1 MDSLE
6 ARLRFIT
13 VLKTLQ
19 KTINVINISEITS
32 GTTAIP
38 THSQAS
44 SSSFVSVSHNGSL
57 SSTSNTPSSSAA
69 NSNAFTLPQTIDS
82 KYENPIEFYL
92 KNYKEHYEDF
102 HQCLIDTMK
111 KFNVLDRLPITIY
124 YFKLIY
130 MLHYE
135 INNETSSKILNE
147 FMIPSLMEI
156 LTLILP
162 ENDIVSLTNLP
173 LCEDLLNCLL
183 SDTHIVAI
191 IPSDLQAQL
200 RDVMKSRN
208 TFKQTILNNYEATQ
222 LINNERGTAIVEAP
236 TILNRMEMDRDRHKR
251 FKETNWK
258 VKRPSSTATTTA
270 TSTTTTTTPPS
281 GSSMQRSMLN
291 TAEFKTQWATL
302 NALTAEDIQD
312 AKTLSS
318 MARESYLL

>member
-32 GTTAIP
+32 STTAIP
-38 THSQAS
+38 THAQAS
-44 SSSFVSVSHNGSL
+44 SDTPFVSVSHNGSL

-69 NSNAFTLPQTIDS
+69 NSNTFTLPQTIDS

-130 MLHYE
+130 VLQYE
-135 INNETSSKILNE
+135 INNETSFKILNE
-147 FMIPSLMEI
+147 FMIPSLIEI
-156 LTLILP
+156 LTMILP
-162 ENDIVSLTNLP
+162 ENDIMSLTNLP

-183 SDTHIVAI
+183 NDTRIVTL
-191 IPSDLQAQL
+191 IPLDLQTQL
-200 RDVMKSRN
+200 QDMIKQRN
-208 TFKQTILNNYEATQ
+208 IFKQTILTNYETTQ
-222 LINNERGTAIVEAP
+222 IINNERGTAFVEAP

-258 VKRPSSTATTTA
+258 VKRPSNSTTA
-270 TSTTTTTTPPS
+270 TS
-281 GSSMQRSMLN
+281 SSVHRSMLN
-291 TAEFKTQWATL
+291 TVEFKAQWSTL